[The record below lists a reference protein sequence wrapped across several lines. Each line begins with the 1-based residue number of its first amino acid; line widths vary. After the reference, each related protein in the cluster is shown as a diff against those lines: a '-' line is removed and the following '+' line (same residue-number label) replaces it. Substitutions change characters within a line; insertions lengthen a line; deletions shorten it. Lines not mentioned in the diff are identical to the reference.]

1 MSGPSPLDVPVDE
14 IRHILRTGY
23 GLDAEDVKVL
33 SGELATVCR
42 VVAHGRWYALKAM
55 PVQGAEVHHVRWQ
68 TDVMQRLS
76 KHGLPVPAV
85 MPDLAGRALYE
96 HVRGD
101 VLVLMQLTEWLSD
114 PPLGEVRV
122 DRPLLKSVGETA
134 AQVSMGLQGL
144 EPPVPAS
151 HSWELVRTRES
162 VGAVLDEVGD
172 VRVAQLVREAL
183 DVFDRRLAP
192 LLSHLPWCVV
202 HHDLHDSN
210 LLVGASPGGRRC
222 ITGILD
228 FGDMVRA
235 PRVAELSV
243 AAAYAARNTTDPR
256 GALIDVAA
264 GWSSKLD
271 LTRDEAR
278 ALLPAAIARLAVN
291 SAIWASR
298 MSGPRASYARARVG
312 GSTGAL
318 ASLLEVEPRSF
329 ERDLAAGVA
338 DSHSGVSWKAAPRR
352 PGARRRPRDPLP
364 TTTVSPSFEKAWC

>member
-1 MSGPSPLDVPVDE
+1 MSGPRPLDVPVNE

-23 GLDAEDVKVL
+23 GLDADHVDVL

-42 VVAHGRWYALKAM
+42 VVAHGRSYALKAV

-85 MPDLAGRALYE
+85 TPDLAGRALYE

-101 VLVLMQLTEWLSD
+101 VLVLVQLTEWLSD

-122 DRPLLKSVGETA
+122 DRPLLRSVGETA

-162 VGAVLDEVGD
+162 VGAVLGEVGD

-192 LLSHLPWCVV
+192 LLPDLPWCVV

-210 LLVGASPGGRRC
+210 LLVGASPAGGRRY

-264 GWSSKLD
+264 GWSSRLD

-312 GSTGAL
+312 GSTRAL

-338 DSHSGVSWKAAPRR
+338 DSHSGVSWRRAAPR
-352 PGARRRPRDPLP
+352 
-364 TTTVSPSFEKAWC
+364 